1 MITKIKDKFNKDK
14 DGCLTFI
21 SGLKQCYSL
30 HMCVRCLKEG
40 LFMPGLNKK
49 RSKPKAALSAEIP
62 ADTLVNAPNTT
73 IATPLPSKVVI
84 ETIEPIISETIEPII
99 HDYGRDLLISPLFV
113 INRTLSATSLIF
125 NLLLSTE

>member
-84 ETIEPIISETIEPII
+84 ETIEPIIP
-99 HDYGRDLLISPLFV
+99 DYGRDLLISPLFV
-113 INRTLSATSLIF
+113 INITLSATSLIF